1 MYQPGGS
8 RQPEL
13 DLEQLIARF
22 RQWLTGRTGGVGVGG
37 GGAVL
42 VVVAVIGVI
51 ALIWGA
57 TGFYTVG
64 PGEAAAL
71 RFFGAVEGEPVV
83 QEGLHWWWPRPVGK
97 RDVVLVSQTR
107 SMQLGFRSV
116 GSGART
122 AVPTEALMISGD
134 QNIVD
139 VQMVVQYD
147 IKNLVDFLF
156 RVDDPGDTTRGIPP
170 GQPDG
175 ETLKDAA
182 EAALRLVVGQRSI
195 DDVLT
200 EDRQGVETATQARL
214 QEILDIARTG
224 INVQTIQLQ
233 DVKAPEEVRAAF
245 DDVLQARQERDTKI
259 NEARAYEN
267 GIIPRAEGRAEQI
280 KREAEAFAQTRV
292 ERAQGEAER
301 FNSVLKEYKVAREV
315 TRRRLYLE
323 AMEQILAST
332 NKIILTPEAQA
343 VLVLNAG
350 DGVTPVPV
358 GPSP

>member
-13 DLEQLIARF
+13 DLEQIFGRF
-22 RQWLTGRTGGVGVGG
+22 KRWMDSRTGGFGG
-37 GGAVL
+37 GGVVVL
-42 VVVAVIGVI
+42 VVGIIGVI
-51 ALIWGA
+51 AAIWSA
-57 TGFYTVG
+57 TGFYTIG
-64 PGEAAAL
+64 PGETAAL
-71 RFFGAVEGEPVV
+71 RFFGAVQGDPVT
-83 QEGLHWWWPRPVGK
+83 EDGLHWWWPGPVGK
-97 RDVVLVSQTR
+97 RDVVLVTQTR
-107 SMQLGFRSV
+107 SMQLGFRTSAT
-116 GSGART
+116 GART
-122 AVPTEALMISGD
+122 PFAREALMITGD
-134 QNIVD
+134 LNIVD

-147 IKNLVDFLF
+147 IKSLVDFLF
-156 RVDDPGDTTRGIPP
+156 RVDDPGDPGRGVPP

-200 EDRQGVETATQARL
+200 EDRQGVEAATKLRL
-214 QEILDIARTG
+214 QEILDIASTG

-245 DDVLQARQERDTKI
+245 DDVLQARQERDTKV
-259 NEARAYEN
+259 NQARAYEN
-267 GIIPRAEGRAEQI
+267 DVIPRAQGQAERI

-301 FNSVLKEYKVAREV
+301 FNSVRTEYQQAREV

-323 AMEQILAST
+323 AMEQILAGTS
-332 NKIILTPEAQA
+332 KVIVSPGIQP
-343 VLVLNAG
+343 VLVLNSG
-350 DGVTPVPV
+350 ERVTPLPV
-358 GPSP
+358 GPTP